1 LKKFIYQCIRLSLL
15 AIFKVFFRIKVK
27 GKKNL
32 PDEGPVILMS
42 NHISAYDPPLLVAI
56 FSRPVRFMAKKEL
69 FENPVVRFVLFL
81 ADAFPVDRSKN
92 DITAVKKALSVLKDQ
107 EVLGLFPEGTRRA
120 EGELGNPKLGSVM
133 LAIKSGAPIVPIGI
147 KNIKKEGRITI
158 NIGEAFSMD
167 QFSKRRLSKA
177 ERKKASKYIKD
188 KIQKQLNYEE

>member
-69 FENPVVRFVLFL
+69 FENPVMRFVLFL

-188 KIQKQLNYEE
+188 KIQKQLNYE

>member
-1 LKKFIYQCIRLSLL
+1 MKKFIYQCIRLSLL

-69 FENPVVRFVLFL
+69 FENPVMRFVLFL

-188 KIQKQLNYEE
+188 KIQKQLNYE

>member
-1 LKKFIYQCIRLSLL
+1 MKKFIYQCIRLSLL

-69 FENPVVRFVLFL
+69 FENPFMRFVLFL

-120 EGELGNPKLGSVM
+120 EGKLGNPKLGSVM

>member
-1 LKKFIYQCIRLSLL
+1 MKKFIYQCIRLSLL

-69 FENPVVRFVLFL
+69 FENPVMRFVLFL

>member
-1 LKKFIYQCIRLSLL
+1 MKKFIYQCIRLSLL
-15 AIFKVFFRIKVK
+15 AIFKIFFRIKVK
-27 GKKNL
+27 GKNNL

-69 FENPVVRFVLFL
+69 FENPFMRFVLFL

-120 EGELGNPKLGSVM
+120 EGKLGNPKLGSVM

>member
-15 AIFKVFFRIKVK
+15 AIFKIFFRIKVK
-27 GKKNL
+27 GKNNL

-69 FENPVVRFVLFL
+69 FENPFMRFVLFL

-120 EGELGNPKLGSVM
+120 EGKLGNPKLGSVM